1 MKKVFYEKR
10 GRRYVPVAE
19 YDSDFVD
26 SFPKGTH
33 IVMCYPGG
41 KSIRYDI
48 DPAFAPMIAAGRYAE
63 DAICTAIHEQTK
75 AQPKRQPITER
86 QRAAWE
92 ELKAAFG
99 DDLFTIKYSS
109 MRELAEAGV
118 KAMQEQADQLLT
130 NDAVR
135 DAYERFMLVCKL
147 TAQNN
152 KS

>member
-19 YDSDFVD
+19 YDPDFVD

-41 KSIRYDI
+41 KSLKYDI

-63 DAICTAIHEQTK
+63 DAICDAIHKHNE
-75 AQPKRQPITER
+75 ARPKRQPITER

-92 ELKAAFG
+92 ELKAAFD
-99 DDLFTIKYSS
+99 DDLFTIQYSS

-118 KAMQEQADQLLT
+118 KAMQQQANQLMT

-135 DAYERFMLVCKL
+135 HAYKRFMLVCKL
-147 TAQNN
+147 TMQN
-152 KS
+152 KI